1 MNPCHYC
8 GQPATIHLTTLLVNK
23 KVEQHLCERCAKKH
37 GVVKDDPTEAATG
50 PLDLTALVQL
60 IMQQHPRT
68 DAASLKCP
76 ECGLKY
82 AQFRADGR
90 LGCPHDYETF
100 RPTLEPLLERI
111 HRAVS
116 HIGKAPAARRRR
128 DELDD
133 LREQLATAVAAEKYE
148 DAARLRDLI
157 RQKDGVD
164 EPR

>member
-1 MNPCHYC
+1 MNSCHYC
-8 GQPATIHLTTLLVNK
+8 GQPATIHLTTLLAHK
-23 KVEQHLCERCAKKH
+23 KSEQHLCEGCAREH
-37 GVVKDDPTEAATG
+37 GVVKDEPAAA
-50 PLDLTALVQL
+50 PLDLTALVQM
-60 IMQQHPRT
+60 IMSQNPRP

-90 LGCPHDYETF
+90 LGCPHDYEVF

-111 HRAVS
+111 HRATL
-116 HIGKAPAARRRR
+116 HTGKGPQARRRR

-133 LREQLATAVAAEKYE
+133 LRARLTDAVTAERYE
-148 DAARLRDLI
+148 DAAQLRDLI
-157 RQKDGVD
+157 REKGGVD